1 MRPSEGCVSGS
12 NPDGGTVTIT
22 PRSTT
27 VVDLTDEDLEDRI
40 YETVGGDL
48 VLGDLEI
55 KLTEKQ
61 MTQLR
66 DYLAGRPTGV

>member
-1 MRPSEGCVSGS
+1 M
-12 NPDGGTVTIT
+12 TIT

-27 VVDLTDEDLEDRI
+27 EVDLTNEDLEDRI
-40 YETVGGDL
+40 FETVGGVL

-66 DYLAGRPTGV
+66 AYLAGRPTGA

>member
-1 MRPSEGCVSGS
+1 M
-12 NPDGGTVTIT
+12 TIT

-27 VVDLTDEDLEDRI
+27 EVDLTNEDLEDRI
-40 YETVGGDL
+40 FETIGGVL

-61 MTQLR
+61 MAQLR
-66 DYLAGRPTGV
+66 AYLAGRPTGV